1 MWAKVAQS
9 AQSNRGHIKFGMVLS
24 RDPMPKVGHLMQTRV
39 AQINKQAILQLHA
52 FERANDAKMTI
63 FILIEAG

>member
-1 MWAKVAQS
+1 
-9 AQSNRGHIKFGMVLS
+9 
-24 RDPMPKVGHLMQTRV
+24 MPKVGHLMQTRV